1 MGDHKMTAANTS
13 MNGSHEPVPESLQTL
28 VEYLE
33 LSLDK
38 AASVVMTRHTAD
50 ACTVYL
56 GDPAGLLE
64 EMKKLGTI
72 AIPLAND
79 MLELT
84 RSGVN
89 EMEIGGQAYR
99 FVRTF
104 TQVENAAAVV
114 FSAA

>member
-1 MGDHKMTAANTS
+1 MGDSRMTVANTS
-13 MNGSHEPVPESLQTL
+13 MNGSHGPVPESLQTL

-38 AASVVMTRHTAD
+38 ASSVGMTRHTTD
-50 ACTVYL
+50 VCTVYL
-56 GDPAGLLE
+56 GDPAGLIE

-72 AIPLAND
+72 AIPLANE

-104 TQVENAAAVV
+104 TQVEDAAAVV

>member
-1 MGDHKMTAANTS
+1 MTVANTS
-13 MNGSHEPVPESLQTL
+13 MNGSHGPVPESLQTL

-38 AASVVMTRHTAD
+38 ASSVVMTRHTTD
-50 ACTVYL
+50 VCTVYL
-56 GDPAGLLE
+56 GDPAGLIE
-64 EMKKLGTI
+64 EMKKVGTI
-72 AIPLAND
+72 AIPLANE

-104 TQVENAAAVV
+104 TQVEDAAAVV

>member
-1 MGDHKMTAANTS
+1 MTVANTL
-13 MNGSHEPVPESLQTL
+13 MNSSREPVPESLQTL

-38 AASVVMTRHTAD
+38 ASSVVMTRPAND
-50 ACTVYL
+50 VCAVYL
-56 GDPAGLLE
+56 GDPSGLIE

-72 AIPLAND
+72 AIPLANE

-104 TQVENAAAVV
+104 TQVGDAAAVV